1 MTLYAAMVQAD
12 GRIRIQQLAKDGL
25 SAIPGAVSPPF
36 PPHPCEAPLLFRRH
50 DTYYA
55 LFGHN
60 CPCCPEGSELF
71 VYTAPHPLGPWS
83 GGQDVNRDSSTGQR
97 VVNGQVNDFESL
109 KHKLSFHSNAYVRTN
124 ERRAWFTEADDSE
137 LQYENSS
144 ILLCIDLRQSAFVV
158 PVGGGGGKEPVYLWA
173 TDQWGSGSTR
183 AGNWQYWAP
192 LSFTEKR
199 GSRSNS
205 SSIEPL
211 TFQRS
216 WYLDLNATSP

>member
-1 MTLYAAMVQAD
+1 MVQAD

-144 ILLCIDLRQSAFVV
+144 ILLCH
-158 PVGGGGGKEPVYLWA
+158 VYRFA
-173 TDQWGSGSTR
+173 TVCV
-183 AGNWQYWAP
+183 
-192 LSFTEKR
+192 R
-199 GSRSNS
+199 GSRRRWGRQRASL
-205 SSIEPL
+205 PL
-211 TFQRS
+211 GDRPVGE
-216 WYLDLNATSP
+216 WEHARRELAVLGAPLVH